1 MATQEAINEAIKNW
15 GEAAVYQAMEVVAV
29 SDADGAWSMF
39 EDMGMFECAEVVE
52 FLYFDGAAED

>member
-52 FLYFDGAAED
+52 FLYFDGSAED